1 MSILLYHIF
10 ILVCYNKA
18 MITISNEA
26 ARNFLVNY
34 QNLNMN
40 GNLKG
45 PAGVMDYM
53 QKVRCIQ
60 YDPLDV
66 VGRNADLV
74 LQSRI
79 TNYRSEVLFDLLYK
93 ERALYDA
100 PDKMISIIP
109 IEDYPS
115 MLRIRQKTVEQ
126 LKDILTW
133 RKSLAALDLLEEI
146 TEYIRENGP
155 FPANKINIGEHA
167 ESGKWGHKKL
177 SSAALDYLYHSGVLG
192 ISSKQKTHKVYDL
205 RERLFS
211 KEILRTK
218 DPFKTDYDF
227 AKWYIKRRIG
237 AVGLVWNKNGGEWLG
252 FYVQDT
258 KLRTQILQE
267 LVDEGE
273 LLELSIEGSK
283 EIFYIRKE
291 DEILLGK
298 PARKN
303 IAQFIAPLDNLIW
316 DRGLIKELFNFEYTW
331 EVYTPAVKRK
341 FGYYVLPVLYK
352 NQFIARFEPEPNRGK
367 TPLQIKNWWWEPDI
381 KITEEMISAISD
393 AFERFSKFLG
403 VDMMEEKYW
412 KEKLGV

>member
-1 MSILLYHIF
+1 MNIWYTKI
-10 ILVCYNKA
+10 
-18 MITISNEA
+18 MIKISNEA
-26 ARNFLVNY
+26 ARNFLINY
-34 QNLNMN
+34 QNLNKN

-45 PAGVMDYM
+45 SAGVIEYM

-74 LQSRI
+74 LQSRVA
-79 TNYRSEVLFDLLYK
+79 NYRSEVLFDLLYK
-93 ERALYDA
+93 ERMLYDA

-109 IEDYPS
+109 TEDYPS
-115 MLRIRQKTVEQ
+115 MTRIRQKTVEQ

-133 RKSLAALDLLEEI
+133 RNSLAALELLDEI
-146 TEYIRENGP
+146 KEYIRENGP
-155 FPANKINIGEHA
+155 LPANKINIGEHA

-192 ISSKQKTHKVYDL
+192 ISSKLKTHKVYDL
-205 RERLFS
+205 SERLFS
-211 KEILRTK
+211 KEILGAK

-237 AVGLVWNKNGGEWLG
+237 AVGLVWNKNGGTWLG

-258 KLRTQILQE
+258 KLRTQVLKE
-267 LVDEGE
+267 LVEEAE
-273 LLELSIEGSK
+273 LIELSIEGSK
-283 EIFYIRKE
+283 ETFYIRKE
-291 DEILLGK
+291 DEALLGK
-298 PARKN
+298 PAKKN
-303 IAQFIAPLDNLIW
+303 VALFIAPLDNLIW
-316 DRGLIKELFNFEYTW
+316 DRGLIKELFDFEYTW
-331 EVYTPAVKRK
+331 EVYTPAAKRK

-393 AFERFSKFLG
+393 SFERFSRFLG
-403 VDMMEEKYW
+403 VEMMEEKYW
-412 KEKLGV
+412 KEKLGTLA

>member
-1 MSILLYHIF
+1 
-10 ILVCYNKA
+10 
-18 MITISNEA
+18 MIKISNEA
-26 ARNFLVNY
+26 ARNFLINY
-34 QNLNMN
+34 QNLNKN

-45 PAGVMDYM
+45 SAGVVEYM
-53 QKVRCIQ
+53 NKVRCIQ

-79 TNYRSEVLFDLLYK
+79 TNYRSEVLFNLLYK
-93 ERALYDA
+93 ERTLYDA

-109 IEDYPS
+109 TEDYPS
-115 MLRIRQKTVEQ
+115 MVRIRQKTVEQ

-133 RKSLAALDLLEEI
+133 RNSLAALELLDEI

-155 FPANKINIGEHA
+155 LPANKINIGEHA

-205 RERLFS
+205 SERLFS
-211 KEILRTK
+211 KEILRAK

-252 FYVQDT
+252 FFVQDT
-258 KLRTQILQE
+258 QLRTQVLKE
-267 LVDEGE
+267 LVEEAE
-273 LLELSIEGSK
+273 LIELSIEGSK
-283 EIFYIRKE
+283 ETFYIRKE
-291 DEILLGK
+291 DEAILGK
-298 PARKN
+298 PAKKN
-303 IAQFIAPLDNLIW
+303 VALFIAPLDNLIW
-316 DRGLIKELFNFEYTW
+316 DRGLIKELFDFEYTW
-331 EVYTPAVKRK
+331 EVYTPAAKRK

-381 KITEEMISAISD
+381 KITEEMLTAISD
-393 AFERFSKFLG
+393 TFERFSRFLG
-403 VDMMEEKYW
+403 VEMMEEKYW

>member
-1 MSILLYHIF
+1 ML
-10 ILVCYNKA
+10 
-18 MITISNEA
+18 TISNLT

-34 QNLNMN
+34 QNLNGN

-45 PAGVMDYM
+45 STGVTEYM
-53 QKVRCIQ
+53 NKVRCIQ

-66 VGRNADLV
+66 IGRNADLV
-74 LQSRI
+74 LQSRVA
-79 TNYRSEVLFDLLYK
+79 NYRSEVLFDLLYK

-109 IEDYPS
+109 TEDYPA
-115 MLRIRQKTVEQ
+115 MARIRQKTVEQ
-126 LKDILTW
+126 LRDILTW
-133 RKSLAALDLLEEI
+133 RNSLAALELLDEI

-155 FPANKINIGEHA
+155 LPANKINIGEHA
-167 ESGKWGHKKL
+167 DSGKWGHKKL

-205 RERLFS
+205 SERLFP
-211 KEILRTK
+211 KELLRAK
-218 DPFKTDYDF
+218 DPFKKDYDF

-252 FYVQDT
+252 FYVQDS
-258 KLRTQILQE
+258 KLRTQVLKE
-267 LVDEGE
+267 LVEEGE
-273 LLELSIEGSK
+273 LIELSIEGSK
-283 EIFYIRKE
+283 ETFYIRKE
-291 DEILLGK
+291 DGALLGK

-316 DRGLIKELFNFEYTW
+316 DRGLIKELFDFEYSW

-352 NQFIARFEPEPNRGK
+352 NQFVARFEPEPNRG
-367 TPLQIKNWWWEPDI
+367 TSPLQIKNWWWEPGVEI
-381 KITEEMISAISD
+381 AAEMISAISD
-393 AFERFSKFLG
+393 AFVRFSKFLG
-403 VDMMEEKYW
+403 VEMMEEKYW
-412 KEKLGV
+412 KEKLEVLSMCDSSFIV

>member
-1 MSILLYHIF
+1 
-10 ILVCYNKA
+10 
-18 MITISNEA
+18 MIEISNET
-26 ARNFLVNY
+26 ARNFLINY
-34 QNLNMN
+34 QNLNKN

-74 LQSRI
+74 LQSRV
-79 TNYRSEVLFDLLYK
+79 TNYRSDVLFDLLYK
-93 ERALYDA
+93 ERRLYDA
-100 PDKMISIIP
+100 ADKMISIIP
-109 IEDYPS
+109 TEDYPA
-115 MLRIRQKTVEQ
+115 MLRIRQKTVAQ
-126 LKDILTW
+126 LNDILTW
-133 RKSLAALDLLEEI
+133 RNSLAALDLLDEI

-155 FPANKINIGEHA
+155 LPANKINIGEHA

-177 SSAALDYLYHSGVLG
+177 SSAALDYLYHSGMLG

-205 RERLFS
+205 SERLFS
-211 KEILRTK
+211 KEILDAK
-218 DPFKTDYDF
+218 DPFKTEYDF

-252 FYVQDT
+252 FYVQDA
-258 KLRTQILQE
+258 KLRTQILKE

-273 LLELSIEGSK
+273 LLEFTIEGSK

-291 DEILLGK
+291 DEALLGK
-298 PARKN
+298 PAKKN
-303 IAQFIAPLDNLIW
+303 AAQFIAPLDNLIW

-331 EVYTPAVKRK
+331 EVYTPAAKRK

-352 NQFIARFEPEPNRGK
+352 NQFVARFEPEPNRGK

-393 AFERFSKFLG
+393 AFERFSKFLN
-403 VDMMEEKYW
+403 VDMMEEKDW

>member
-1 MSILLYHIF
+1 
-10 ILVCYNKA
+10 
-18 MITISNEA
+18 MIKISNEA
-26 ARNFLVNY
+26 ARNFLINY
-34 QNLNMN
+34 QNLNKN

-45 PAGVMDYM
+45 SAGVIEYM

-74 LQSRI
+74 LQSRVA
-79 TNYRSEVLFDLLYK
+79 NYRSEVLFDLLYK
-93 ERALYDA
+93 ERMLYDA

-115 MLRIRQKTVEQ
+115 MTRIRQKTVEQ

-133 RKSLAALDLLEEI
+133 RNSLAALELLDEI
-146 TEYIRENGP
+146 KEYIRENGP
-155 FPANKINIGEHA
+155 LPANKINIGEHA

-192 ISSKQKTHKVYDL
+192 ISSKLKTHKVYDL
-205 RERLFS
+205 SERLFS
-211 KEILRTK
+211 KEILGAK

-237 AVGLVWNKNGGEWLG
+237 AVGLVWNKNGGTWLG

-258 KLRTQILQE
+258 KLRTQVLKE
-267 LVDEGE
+267 LVEEAE
-273 LLELSIEGSK
+273 LIELSIEGSK
-283 EIFYIRKE
+283 ETFYIRKE
-291 DEILLGK
+291 DEALLGK
-298 PARKN
+298 PAKKN
-303 IAQFIAPLDNLIW
+303 VALFIAPLDNLIW
-316 DRGLIKELFNFEYTW
+316 DRGLIKELFDFEYTW
-331 EVYTPAVKRK
+331 EVYTPAAKRK

-393 AFERFSKFLG
+393 SFERFSRFLG
-403 VDMMEEKYW
+403 VEMMEEKYW
-412 KEKLGV
+412 KEKLGILLL

>member
-1 MSILLYHIF
+1 
-10 ILVCYNKA
+10 
-18 MITISNEA
+18 MISISNEA
-26 ARNFLVNY
+26 ARDFLINY

-45 PAGVMDYM
+45 SAGVMSYM

-74 LQSRI
+74 LQSRV

-93 ERALYDA
+93 NRTLYDA

-109 IEDYPS
+109 TEDYPA

-133 RKSLAALDLLEEI
+133 RNSLAALNLLDEI
-146 TEYIRENGP
+146 TDCIREKGP
-155 FPANKINIGEHA
+155 LPANKINIGEHA

-205 RERLFS
+205 SERLFPE
-211 KEILRTK
+211 EILHAK

-258 KLRTQILQE
+258 KQRTQILQE
-267 LVDEGE
+267 LVTDGE
-273 LLELSIEGSK
+273 LLELSIEGS
-283 EIFYIRKE
+283 EDVFYIRKN
-291 DEILLGK
+291 DEELLGK
-298 PARKN
+298 SVKTKA
-303 IAQFIAPLDNLIW
+303 AQFIAPLDNLIW
-316 DRGLIKELFNFEYTW
+316 DRGLIKELFNFEYSW
-331 EVYTPAVKRK
+331 EVYTPAAKRK

-352 NQFIARFEPEPNRGK
+352 NQFVARFEAEQNRGK
-367 TPLQIKNWWWEPDI
+367 TPLQIKNWWWEPNT

-393 AFERFSKFLG
+393 AFERFSHFLG
-403 VDMMEEKYW
+403 VEMMEEKYW